1 MSFLNRFRKH
11 VFTRQTLMFA
21 AILVIAAVVWFIG
34 PFIAFGDYRP
44 LETALSRTLTIIL
57 LLVLALF
64 RLLRVPAGIVGVA
77 LLGVALCI
85 WNFGSKFAFG
95 DTHPLAAP
103 WSRALLI
110 SVLLACYTIYG
121 IYRLLKALEDD
132 KTLLQR
138 ILNPFARKG
147 DTAPLARKEIGALNS
162 VVTKAI
168 EKLKRLRGG
177 PSGLRRLLENQ
188 RYLYELP
195 WYMVIGSSGAGKTT
209 LILNSGLDFPD
220 ADQMAEASLGTRVE
234 TANCDWWFTNE
245 AVLIDTA
252 GRYAVH
258 DAASPAAGG
267 DAKPHDVTMDDAGP
281 RDPKS
286 TNAAE
291 WHGFLA
297 LLRKRRPRA
306 PINGALLA
314 VSVEE
319 LLSASPSG
327 RKALAASM
335 RARLGELRQQLG
347 IRFPVYVLVTKLD
360 LLPGFS
366 EYFQSLTAESRAQIL
381 GFTLPY
387 RQDGDEQHR
396 DALRVN
402 CAAELRE
409 LEQGLEDGINT
420 RLSEVYEVDRRRKLY
435 ALPSE
440 FRCLC
445 AELTEFLALV
455 FLDSKYDDTQLNST
469 LRGVYFTSAAQTHQV
484 VSADNTTLLQRLS
497 RGLVGIVGGGVS
509 AAGAV
514 PIAPIAPIAPSASSS
529 GNDAPSAYRG
539 YFLRNL
545 FQRVILAE
553 GHLVRPNWQ
562 WEMRF
567 RTLRAVGHL
576 LSIVVAVWLVGALVV
591 SFDNNRNYLAATDL
605 KTDTLAT
612 RVAAQRKTPQ
622 QGATG
627 PILSAAHELPRLD
640 DLDLDS
646 PGLAW
651 RYGLYT
657 VPAVRGAATVT
668 YGNLL
673 NQMVL
678 PRIVSRLETVL
689 DTQIGAQDADGVY
702 RTLSVYLMLFDRSHY
717 DTKAIKAWVLED
729 WEHANSVAS
738 MGERSVMARHLDALF
753 ADGVPAVPAQPM
765 NAPLVARARDFLG
778 RNPASGRLYERA
790 MNAMAPEAPEAVT
803 LISAAG
809 PQATAVFSL
818 APGSTL
824 ERGIP
829 GLYTYDGYH
838 EVFNQRLPE
847 FLAQAQKQ
855 DAWVMGM
862 ADTSARWRHWE
873 RGGAPGDS
881 AGDSAGHT
889 ARDKSGSRQDRI
901 ADEIRRQYLTDYG
914 NYWQQ
919 FLDDVRPVAGGDGT
933 LALDLQTLRTLAAPD
948 SPLARLARTAVR
960 ETSLSVTDNAD
971 EPSLADSAAN
981 AITRR
986 SRVARAASAVAAT
999 ATLGQISQQ
1008 RMERE
1013 LVDNRFAALREVV
1026 TGHASVGTSSGSGS
1040 GGSSASALAQM
1051 PMGSGSALR
1060 LDGIIGLIN
1069 EQYTH
1074 LVMAGNV
1081 LATNSMPAVDDLGS
1095 TLQLEAEKLPAPF
1108 RAVLTGIASQSMR
1121 KLDRGVGSL
1130 LAQQV
1135 ESSVGA
1141 QCRRLIEGRYPF
1153 AASAQE
1159 VDIDDFNRV
1168 FASGGLLDDFFE
1180 KTLASRVD
1188 TSTRPWRYKPVN
1200 PGMPPIQGPG
1210 LEPFER
1216 AAAIREVLFRDPG
1229 ANRMAWKMSL
1239 KVVSL
1244 DPEIT
1249 DLLIDIDGQSYRY
1262 AHGPVTTFAVAWPG
1276 PRGGSMAGI
1285 TANPRVR
1292 PDTSITMAEGPWA
1305 LFRLIDRG
1313 RATSTL
1319 SSSRTAVE
1327 FGFDGRRAVLE
1338 LTSGGQS
1345 GAQLTGL
1352 LNGFRCP
1359 GGSSHGGSNSAS
1371 QTAASMVSSVGDGG
1385 LQFRNTGAQ
1394 FRAGPFSMN
1403 RVSMNRV

>member
-1 MSFLNRFRKH
+1 MSYLNRFRKLL
-11 VFTRQTLMFA
+11 FTRQTLMFA
-21 AILVIAAVVWFIG
+21 AILVVAAAVWFIG

-44 LETALSRTLTIIL
+44 LESVLSRTLTIIL
-57 LLVLALF
+57 LLVLLLF
-64 RLLRVPAGIVGVA
+64 WLLHSPAGVIGVA
-77 LLGVALCI
+77 LLCVAL
-85 WNFGSKFAFG
+85 WLWHFGPLLAFG
-95 DTHPLAAP
+95 DAHPLATP

-110 SVLLACYTIYG
+110 SVLLACYAIYG
-121 IYRLLKALEDD
+121 IYRLLKAVQDD
-132 KTLLQR
+132 KALLHR
-138 ILNPFARKG
+138 ILNPFARKA
-147 DTAPLARKEIGALNS
+147 DAVPLARKEISAVSS
-162 VVTKAI
+162 VVAKAI

-177 PSGLRRLLENQ
+177 PGGLRRLLENQ

-195 WYMVIGSSGAGKTT
+195 WYMVIGSPGAGKTT

-220 ADQMAEASLGTRVE
+220 ADQMAETSLKTRVE
-234 TANCDWWFTNE
+234 TANCDWWFANE
-245 AVLIDTA
+245 VVLIDTA
-252 GRYAVH
+252 GRYTVQ
-258 DAASPAAGG
+258 DAASA
-267 DAKPHDVTMDDAGP
+267 DSLRRHDVKPEDARP
-281 RDPKS
+281 EDAEPQDPKS

-319 LLSASPSG
+319 LLTSAPSG

-360 LLPGFS
+360 LLPGFG

-387 RQDGDEQHR
+387 RNEGDEQHR

-420 RLSEVYEVDRRRKLY
+420 RFSEVYEVDRRKKLY

-440 FRCLC
+440 FRTLC
-445 AELTEFLALV
+445 AELTELLALV

-469 LRGVYFTSAAQTHQV
+469 LRGVYFTSAAQTHEV
-484 VSADNTTLLQRLS
+484 VSADSTTLLQRLR
-497 RGLVGIVGGGVS
+497 RGLAGIVGGNAK
-509 AAGAV
+509 AAGLLAV
-514 PIAPIAPIAPSASSS
+514 ASSTS
-529 GNDAPSAYRG
+529 STSSPGDGVPSAYRG

-553 GHLVRPNWQ
+553 GHLVRPNRY

-567 RTLRAVGHL
+567 RVLRLVGHL
-576 LSIVVAVWLVGALVV
+576 LSVVVAVGLIGALIV
-591 SFDNNRNYLAATDL
+591 SFDNNRDYLAAIDR
-605 KTDTLAT
+605 KTDTFAT
-612 RVAAQRKTPQ
+612 RVTAQRKAPRP
-622 QGATG
+622 GATG
-627 PILSAAHELPRLD
+627 PILSASRELPQFH

-646 PGLAW
+646 PGIAW

-657 VPAVRGAATVT
+657 VPVVRGAATET

-673 NQMVL
+673 KQMLL
-678 PRIVSRLETVL
+678 PRIASRLEAVL

-717 DTKAIKAWVLED
+717 DAKAIKAWVLGD

-738 MGERSVMARHLDALF
+738 MGERGVMARHLDALF
-753 ADGVPAVPAQPM
+753 VEGVPAVPANPL
-765 NAPLVARARDFLG
+765 NAQLVTRARDFLG

-790 MNAMAPEAPEAVT
+790 MNAMAPEAPESVT

-818 APGSTL
+818 APGSTF

-829 GLYTYDGYH
+829 GLYTYEGYH
-838 EVFNQRLPE
+838 AVFNPRLPE
-847 FLAQAQKQ
+847 FLEQAQKQ
-855 DAWVMGM
+855 DAWVMGV
-862 ADTSARWRHWE
+862 AETSARR
-873 RGGAPGDS
+873 RRRAGGAPGEA
-881 AGDSAGHT
+881 AGDIAGDI
-889 ARDKSGSRQDRI
+889 AGSRKDRI

-919 FLDDVRPVAGGDGT
+919 FLDDVRPIAGGDDT
-933 LALDLQTLRTLAAPD
+933 LAPDLQMLRTLAAPD
-948 SPLARLARTAVR
+948 SPLARLTRTAVR

-971 EPSLADSAAN
+971 EPSLADSATN
-981 AITRR
+981 AIMRR
-986 SRVARAASAVAAT
+986 SRAARAASAVAAT
-999 ATLGQISQQ
+999 ATLGQIARQ

-1026 TGHASVGTSSGSGS
+1026 TGQASSGG
-1040 GGSSASALAQM
+1040 APAPAPVQV
-1051 PMGSGSALR
+1051 PMGGGSALR
-1060 LDGIIGLIN
+1060 LNGIIGLIN

-1081 LATNSMPAVDDLGS
+1081 LATNSMPSVDDLGS

-1121 KLDRGVGSL
+1121 KVDRGVGSL
-1130 LAQQV
+1130 LALQV

-1141 QCRRLIEGRYPF
+1141 QCRRVIEGRYPF
-1153 AASAQE
+1153 TVSAQE

-1168 FASGGLLDDFFE
+1168 FAAGGLLDDFFQ
-1180 KTLASRVD
+1180 KTLASHVD
-1188 TSTRPWRYKPVN
+1188 TSVRPWRYKPVS
-1200 PGMPPIQGPG
+1200 PGMPPMQGPG

-1216 AAAIREVLFRDPG
+1216 AAAIREVFFRDPG
-1229 ANRMAWKMSL
+1229 ANRMAWKMGL

-1249 DLLIDIDGQSYRY
+1249 DLLIDIDGQSLRY
-1262 AHGPVTTFAVAWPG
+1262 AHGPVTTFPVSWPG
-1276 PRGGSMAGI
+1276 PRGGSIAGI
-1285 TANPRVR
+1285 TANPRVH
-1292 PDTSITMAEGPWA
+1292 PDTSTIMAEGPWA
-1305 LFRLIDRG
+1305 LLRLIDRG
-1313 RATSTL
+1313 RVTSTL
-1319 SSSRTAVE
+1319 SSSRSAVE
-1327 FGFDGRRAVLE
+1327 FSFDGRHAVLE

-1345 GAQLTGL
+1345 GAGLTGL
-1352 LNGFRCP
+1352 LSGFRCP
-1359 GGSSHGGSNSAS
+1359 GSSGDARNR
-1371 QTAASMVSSVGDGG
+1371 TAASADFPAGDGG
-1385 LQFRNTGAQ
+1385 LQFRKTGAQ
-1394 FRAGPFSMN
+1394 SRTGSFSTN
-1403 RVSMNRV
+1403 RV

>member
-1 MSFLNRFRKH
+1 MSYLNRFRKH
-11 VFTRQTLMFA
+11 LFTRQTLIFA

-44 LETALSRTLTIIL
+44 LETVLSRTLTIIL
-57 LLVLALF
+57 LLVVLLF
-64 RLLRVPAGIVGVA
+64 WLLRLPAGVIGVGLLCVA
-77 LLGVALCI
+77 LWI
-85 WNFGSKFAFG
+85 WHFGPGFAFG
-95 DTHPLAAP
+95 DTHPLDTR

-110 SVLLACYTIYG
+110 SVLLACYTIYA
-121 IYRLLKALEDD
+121 IYRLLKAVEDD
-132 KTLLQR
+132 KALLQR
-138 ILNPFARKG
+138 ILNPFARKA

-168 EKLKRLRGG
+168 DKLKRLRGG

-220 ADQMAEASLGTRVE
+220 ADQMAGASLKTRVE
-234 TANCDWWFTNE
+234 TPNCDWWFTNE

-252 GRYAVH
+252 GRYTVH
-258 DAASPAAGG
+258 DAASPVAPDGSNAE
-267 DAKPHDVTMDDAGP
+267 DAEP
-281 RDPKS
+281 RDQKS
-286 TNAAE
+286 ANAAE

-314 VSVEE
+314 VSVGE
-319 LLSASPSG
+319 LLTCSASE
-327 RKALAASM
+327 RNTLAASL

-360 LLPGFS
+360 LLPGFA
-366 EYFQSLTAESRAQIL
+366 EYFQSLTAESRAQIF

-387 RQDGDEQHR
+387 RHDGDDQHR
-396 DALRVN
+396 DALRLS

-440 FRCLC
+440 FRSLC
-445 AELTEFLALV
+445 AELTELLALV

-469 LRGVYFTSAAQTHQV
+469 LRGVYFTSAAQTHEIV
-484 VSADNTTLLQRLS
+484 PADSTTLLQRLS
-497 RGLVGIVGGGVS
+497 RGLAGIAGGGAR
-509 AAGAV
+509 AAGWV
-514 PIAPIAPIAPSASSS
+514 PLASSMS
-529 GNDAPSAYRG
+529 SPGEAPPSAYRG

-553 GHLVRPNWQ
+553 GHLVRPNRY

-567 RTLRAVGHL
+567 RALRVVGHL
-576 LSIVVAVWLVGALVV
+576 LSVVVAVWLIGALVV
-591 SFDNNRNYLAATDL
+591 SFDNNRNYLAAIDH

-612 RVAAQRKTPQ
+612 RLAAQRKVPQ

-627 PILSAAHELPRLD
+627 QILSASHELPSFH
-640 DLDLDS
+640 DLDLGS
-646 PGLAW
+646 PGIAW

-657 VPAVRGAATVT
+657 VTAVRGAASGTHS
-668 YGNLL
+668 NLL
-673 NQMVL
+673 HQMLL
-678 PRIVSRLETVL
+678 PRIAGRLQTVL
-689 DTQIGAQDADGVY
+689 DTQIGAQDADAVY
-702 RTLSVYLMLFDRSHY
+702 RTLSVYLMLFDRAHY
-717 DTKAIKAWVLED
+717 DAKAIKAWVLGD
-729 WEHANSVAS
+729 WERANSVAS
-738 MGERSVMARHLDALF
+738 IGERSVMARHLDALF
-753 ADGVPAVPAQPM
+753 VDGVPAVPAQPLS
-765 NAPLVARARDFLG
+765 APLVTRARDFLG

-790 MNAMAPEAPEAVT
+790 MNAMAPEAPESVT

-809 PQATAVFSL
+809 PQASAVFSL
-818 APGSTL
+818 AQGSAL

-838 EVFNQRLPE
+838 AVFNPRLTE
-847 FLAQAQKQ
+847 FLEQAQKQ

-862 ADTSARWRHWE
+862 ADASARWRRWA
-873 RGGAPGDS
+873 GGRARADS
-881 AGDSAGHT
+881 ARDSTGDA
-889 ARDKSGSRQDRI
+889 AADMSGARQDRV

-948 SPLARLARTAVR
+948 SPLARLARTAVH
-960 ETSLSVTDNAD
+960 ETSLSVTDSAD

-981 AITRR
+981 AVMRR
-986 SRVARAASAVAAT
+986 SRAARAASAVAAT
-999 ATLGQISQQ
+999 ATLGQIARQ

-1026 TGHASVGTSSGSGS
+1026 TGHAGTGN
-1040 GGSSASALAQM
+1040 GGASAPASAQM
-1051 PMGSGSALR
+1051 PMHSGTALR
-1060 LDGIIGLIN
+1060 LDAIIGLIN

-1081 LATNSMPAVDDLGS
+1081 LATNSMPAVGDLGS

-1108 RAVLTGIASQSMR
+1108 RAVLTGIASQSMN

-1130 LAQQV
+1130 LALQV

-1141 QCRRLIEGRYPF
+1141 QCRRAIEGRYPF
-1153 AASAQE
+1153 AASVQE
-1159 VDIDDFNRV
+1159 VDVDDFNRV
-1168 FASGGLLDDFFE
+1168 FAAGGLLDDFFQ
-1180 KTLASRVD
+1180 KTLASHVD
-1188 TSTRPWRYKPVN
+1188 TSSRPWRYKPVN
-1200 PGMPPIQGPG
+1200 LGMPPMRGPG

-1216 AAAIREVLFRDPG
+1216 AAEIREVFFRDPG
-1229 ANRMAWKMSL
+1229 ANRMAWKMGV

-1249 DLLIDIDGQSYRY
+1249 DLVIDIDGQSHRY
-1262 AHGPVTTFAVAWPG
+1262 AHGPVTTFPVGWPG
-1276 PRGGSMAGI
+1276 PRGGSMVGI
-1285 TANPRVR
+1285 TANPRIR
-1292 PDTSITMAEGPWA
+1292 PDTSTIMAEGPWA

-1313 RATSTL
+1313 RATST
-1319 SSSRTAVE
+1319 SSSTRTAVE
-1327 FGFDGRRAVLE
+1327 FDFDGRRAVLE
-1338 LTSGGQS
+1338 LTAGGQS

-1352 LNGFRCP
+1352 LSGFRCP
-1359 GGSSHGGSNSAS
+1359 GSGSSKDSAG
-1371 QTAASMVSSVGDGG
+1371 QTAASAGFSAGG
-1385 LQFRNTGAQ
+1385 GRLQFRRTGAQ
-1394 FRAGPFSMN
+1394 SRAGSLSMN
-1403 RVSMNRV
+1403 RV